1 MKVKIKKD
9 DEKKVLLSSLKED
22 NEEEIISILK
32 LRKNRNNS
40 KFVDQVICLFVY
52 LFE

>member
-1 MKVKIKKD
+1 MKKD
-9 DEKKVLLSSLKED
+9 NEKKVLLSSLKED

-40 KFVDQVICLFVY
+40 KFVDQVIY
-52 LFE
+52 LFICLNK